1 MLGRLSCVRH
11 IAIAAMG
18 MGIAMGAQ
26 AQTRVSINGLVADSV
41 QVFSQD
47 AMDAYAIKSVTV
59 SARGNTAGSGD
70 TFRMPITEIY
80 LGNSKYVG
88 IGGGIVKGGA
98 VGSALDISC
107 LSDVT
112 GQRIGLTL
120 ANFRIDYHRKLVM
133 ADVTPHGGQT
143 ITNQAVY
150 TYKVRRA
157 MAIEADA
164 SGKLVLDERLVGLRM
179 TTNMVKQMT
188 QSLELDEISVAVIE
202 SIEFG
207 ELKQKID
214 IAFRPLVSDKPY
226 TAQ

>member
-70 TFRMPITEIY
+70 TFRLPITEIY

-188 QSLELDEISVAVIE
+188 QSLELDEISVVVVE
-202 SIEFG
+202 SIELG
-207 ELKQKID
+207 ELKQKLD

>member
-1 MLGRLSCVRH
+1 MLDRLSCVRQ
-11 IAIAAMG
+11 IAIAALG
-18 MGIAMGAQ
+18 LGVAIGAQ

-47 AMDAYAIKSVTV
+47 AMDAYSLKSVTV

-80 LGNSKYVG
+80 LGNSKYTG

-107 LSDVT
+107 LSEIT
-112 GQRIGLTL
+112 GRRIGLTL

-133 ADVTPHGGQT
+133 ADVTPHGSQT
-143 ITNQAVY
+143 IANQAVY

-164 SGKLVLDERLVGLRM
+164 SGKLVLDERLVGLRLTPTM
-179 TTNMVKQMT
+179 ITQMT
-188 QSLELDEISVAVIE
+188 QALELDEVSVAVIE

-214 IAFRPLVSDKPY
+214 IAFRSPVSATPY
-226 TAQ
+226 APQ